1 MKIWKVIALIFV
13 FLGLVFFGSQF
24 LGINKGHSAKDDS
37 FEKYGQEFKGKIGKS
52 YQESKEWWPTPPKPP
67 AGTPNAIILL
77 LDDTGFGHLSSFGG
91 LVETPNMD
99 KLAKDGL
106 RYNNFHTTALCS
118 PSRASIM
125 AGRNHHRIGLG
136 SHSLTAMG
144 FPGYNAFPPESG
156 KSVAKHLQKAG
167 FVNYAIG
174 KWDHTPLYE
183 VSQSGPF
190 DRWAS
195 GEGFDHYYGF
205 MAADADNYRS
215 QRRGI

>member
-1 MKIWKVIALIFV
+1 MKKELITTVVAFVCALAM
-13 FLGLVFFGSQF
+13 
-24 LGINKGHSAKDDS
+24 SAGVHAQESDAFK
-37 FEKYGQEFKGKIGKS
+37 KYGQEFKGKIAES
-52 YQESKEWWPTPPKPP
+52 YAESTEWWPTPPKPP

-91 LVETPNMD
+91 LVETPHMD
-99 KLAKDGL
+99 NLAKDGL

-125 AGRNHHRIGLG
+125 AARNHHRIGLG

-156 KSVAKHLQKAG
+156 KSIAKHLQKAG

-183 VSQSGPF
+183 VSRPV
-190 DRWAS
+190 
-195 GEGFDHYYGF
+195 
-205 MAADADNYRS
+205 
-215 QRRGI
+215 